1 VTEPTRRDRPGG
13 QVGRTRLAWER
24 STFGLFATGAVLL
37 LRHAGTLPLG
47 PALVAAVAVALGLLC
62 LVLGR
67 RRARRIWTLRVA
79 DSGRAWVPDARQE
92 VRLLGYG
99 VAAVAAAA
107 VLVMLLR

>member
-1 VTEPTRRDRPGG
+1 VTEPARRDRPGG

-37 LRHAGTLPLG
+37 LRHTSSLPLG
-47 PALVAAVAVALGLLC
+47 PALVAAVALALGLLC
-62 LVLGR
+62 LALGR

-79 DSGRAWVPDARQE
+79 DGGPVWVPDARHE

-99 VAAVAAAA
+99 VATVAAAA
-107 VLVMLLR
+107 VLAMLLP